1 MDSASRPIDS
11 IADNRYFC
19 HSCDAEIGSVADDFT
34 CPTCHLGF
42 IEKVEEQQTPEEL
55 DDDELVF
62 SNAHFMVNG
71 ILGDGEL
78 AGRRRSNIRRRRFTT
93 RGPHLM
99 TLQPGRGPRR
109 SSGGTIENLVEDV
122 IVNFADYAR
131 SGGSPVSRFLLGNPG
146 DYVWGR
152 DGLDSIVSQ
161 LLNQIDGAGPPP
173 LTKEKIQEIPTAVI
187 SQEHLD
193 LKLQCSVCWED
204 FTIDEKVMKLACD
217 HMFHKD
223 CIIPWLELH
232 GTCPICRK
240 YLADDGLSSMN
251 SDPLGISLGVGPNL
265 AALIRARS
273 NPRTNTDPVWGM
285 NDYDMASTSSDW
297 PTQLGIS
304 LPLPLVSSS
313 SATQT
318 PAAASGMSTYS
329 SVTAR
334 NLRDQRLS
342 TSTADVEPMETDHD
356 QNLPAVNN
364 ANNS

>member
-1 MDSASRPIDS
+1 
-11 IADNRYFC
+11 
-19 HSCDAEIGSVADDFT
+19 VADDFT

-42 IEKVEEQQTPEEL
+42 IEKVEQQQTPEEP
-55 DDDELVF
+55 DDDDMEF
-62 SNAHFMVNG
+62 ANAHFMVNG
-71 ILGDGEL
+71 ILGDDI

-93 RGPHLM
+93 RGSHVM

-109 SSGGTIENLVEDV
+109 SSSGTIENLVEDV

-131 SGGSPVSRFLLGNPG
+131 SGGSPVRFLLGNPG

-173 LTKEKIQEIPTAVI
+173 LTKEQIQEIPTALI
-187 SQEHLD
+187 SQDHLD

-217 HMFHKD
+217 HMYHKD

-240 YLADDGLSSMN
+240 YLADDGLST
-251 SDPLGISLGVGPNL
+251 DPLGISLGVGPNL
-265 AALIRARS
+265 AAMIRARGQRI
-273 NPRTNTDPVWGM
+273 NNDPVWGL
-285 NDYDMASTSSDW
+285 NDYDVASTSSDW
-297 PTQLGIS
+297 PTQLGIN
-304 LPLPLVSSS
+304 LPLPIVSSS

-318 PAAASGMSTYS
+318 SATSGMTTYS
-329 SVTAR
+329 SVAAR

-342 TSTADVEPMETDHD
+342 SSSADVEPMETDHD

-364 ANNS
+364 TNNS

>member
-1 MDSASRPIDS
+1 MESASRPNEALPDS
-11 IADNRYFC
+11 RYFC
-19 HSCDAEIGSVADDFT
+19 HSCDAEIGNVTDEYT
-34 CPTCHLGF
+34 CPTCNLGF
-42 IEKVEEQQTPEEL
+42 IEKVEEQQTPEEP
-55 DDDELVF
+55 DDEDMEF
-62 SNAHFMVNG
+62 PNAHHYMVNG
-71 ILGDGEL
+71 ILGDNEVS
-78 AGRRRSNIRRRRFTT
+78 GRRRSNIRRRRFTT
-93 RGPHLM
+93 RGPHVM

-122 IVNFADYAR
+122 IVNFAGY
-131 SGGSPVSRFLLGNPG
+131 SQTGGNPVRFLLGNPG

-173 LTKEKIQEIPTAVI
+173 LTKEKIQEIPTALI
-187 SQEHLD
+187 SQDHLD
-193 LKLQCSVCWED
+193 VKLQCSVCWED

-217 HMFHKD
+217 HMYHKD

-240 YLADDGLSSMN
+240 YLADDGLSSIN

-265 AALIRARS
+265 AALIRARGS
-273 NPRTNTDPVWGM
+273 GQRNSDPVWGM

-304 LPLPLVSSS
+304 LPLPIVSS

-318 PAAASGMSTYS
+318 PATSGMSTYS

-342 TSTADVEPMETDHD
+342 SASAEVEPMETDHD
-356 QNLPAVNN
+356 QNLPAMNN
-364 ANNS
+364 TNNS